1 MSQAGGRY
9 QPSISPS
16 DRRSVQSD
24 YGDYP
29 ANTPLIVYLDS
40 IDSWKSPLALRLLSF
55 FSTSGA
61 GEVGRSRVL
70 GSNQLSRRDG
80 ASKFHT
86 SQILTKYDSRFRRN
100 GISITIT
107 DAIVQAWKRLWI
119 YSSDIEKS
127 LS

>member
-1 MSQAGGRY
+1 MSQAGSRY
-9 QPSISPS
+9 QPSISSS

-24 YGDYP
+24 YSNHS

-40 IDSWKSPLALRLLSF
+40 TDSWKSPLAIRLLSF

-86 SQILTKYDSRFRRN
+86 RRILIKYESQFRRS

-107 DAIVQAWKRLWI
+107 DAIVQAWKHLWI
-119 YSSDIEKS
+119 YSSDIEKN